1 MEKMTRELFENGQLF
16 TTVLDIEHRRKHT
29 YRYFPS
35 GRIERY
41 YMGIQDTI
49 STERYSLVDMIEDNG
64 FNSWVELFNVYFDR
78 KMLFEDLVVVEEKQ
92 EKQE

>member
-16 TTVLDIEHRRKHT
+16 ATVLDIERGRKHT

-41 YMGIQDTI
+41 FMGIQD
-49 STERYSLVDMIEDNG
+49 SNFTERHSLVNTIEDDG
-64 FNSWVELFNVYFDR
+64 FNSWVELFNVYYDR
-78 KMLFEDLVVVEEKQ
+78 KIFFKDLVVEEKQ
-92 EKQE
+92 KKQE